1 MKSKQ
6 WSPVELEKR
15 PKLYSTATSRR
26 ASHMSD
32 SESSKPTPKQ
42 PAGTFL
48 YPIGTPIFIKLT
60 SLIL

>member
-6 WSPVELEKR
+6 WSPFELEKR
-15 PKLYSTATSRR
+15 PKLYTATSRR
-26 ASHMSD
+26 TSHMSD
-32 SESSKPTPKQ
+32 NESSKPTPKQ

-48 YPIGTPIFIKLT
+48 YPIGTIIFIKL